1 MTGISR
7 LLCLQDWA
15 TKLPANQPKTP
26 PEEPEDAKKK
36 GGKDA
41 KGGKKK

>member
-1 MTGISR
+1 MTFLTFSR
-7 LLCLQDWA
+7 HQEWA
-15 TKLPANQPKTP
+15 TKLPVNQPKTP

-36 GGKDA
+36 KGGKDA